1 MLRGRNVIKVG
12 FVLSM
17 LFPSI
22 ESRHQQILFLS
33 ISSLQIDSSCCV
45 CAPEIPYVLEA
56 LTNISEES
64 LVHFF
69 LNSLWVLTSG
79 FPGGS
84 VGKESALQ
92 CRRHQFNPWSGKIPQ
107 RRKWQPT
114 LVFVPGESHGQ
125 WSLASYSPWVEELDV
140 TQQLNYQHHVVQI
153 QACEG

>member
-84 VGKESALQ
+84 VGKESACNVGDQGLIPGLGRSPREGNGNPLQ
-92 CRRHQFNPWSGKIPQ
+92 YSCLENPMDSGA
-107 RRKWQPT
+107 WQAT
-114 LVFVPGESHGQ
+114 VHR
-125 WSLASYSPWVEELDV
+125 V
-140 TQQLNYQHHVVQI
+140 TQSQTRLKQLSTHTHI
-153 QACEG
+153 

>member
-17 LFPSI
+17 LFPST

-33 ISSLQIDSSCCV
+33 ISSLQIDSSCCF

-69 LNSLWVLTSG
+69 LNSFWVLTHG

-84 VGKESALQ
+84 VGKESACNVGDQGSIPGLGRSPREGNGNPLQ
-92 CRRHQFNPWSGKIPQ
+92 YSCLEKS
-107 RRKWQPT
+107 
-114 LVFVPGESHGQ
+114 LVG
-125 WSLASYSPWVEELDV
+125 YSPWGCKESEM
-140 TQQLNYQHHVVQI
+140 T
-153 QACEG
+153 E